1 MMVFLDSVPQLL
13 VGQPSSSSTSKQ
25 KKTKQ
30 NKTKQKKTK
39 KKYKNLLI
47 HCFKILPNYATHCNI
62 FDLTALKSVANCN
75 TNNRNEVCRQ
85 I

>member
-1 MMVFLDSVPQLL
+1 MMVFLDSVPHLL

-25 KKTKQ
+25 KKQ
-30 NKTKQKKTK
+30 NKT

-47 HCFKILPNYATHCNI
+47 HCFKILPNYATHCNV